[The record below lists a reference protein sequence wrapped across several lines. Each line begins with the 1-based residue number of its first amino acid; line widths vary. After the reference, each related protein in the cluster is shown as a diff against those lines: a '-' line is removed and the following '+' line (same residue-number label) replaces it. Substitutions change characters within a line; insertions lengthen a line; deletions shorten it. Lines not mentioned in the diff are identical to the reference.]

1 MATSIFSIGQSA
13 LAAAQAAQAT
23 TSHNISNATTPGYN
37 RQVVVQSTAGGINY
51 GYGFVGQGT
60 QVAEIKRVY
69 NDFLT
74 KQVLASQT
82 TASSLDSYY
91 SQISQI
97 DNMVADTSAG
107 LSPALQDF
115 FSAMQNLAS
124 TPNNDAAR
132 QAVLSAGQTLS
143 ARFQSLNDQLSQ
155 SRTSVNSQITSSVDS
170 INSYANQIQALN
182 MAILKA
188 SGASGVAPNDLL
200 DQRDQAV
207 ADLNKIVKVTT
218 LPQDNGSLSVFIGN
232 GQPLVLGDQVST
244 LVATPAANDPTRLQ
258 VSFKNGTNTIL
269 IPDGAFTGG
278 SLGGIMSY
286 RTETLDVAQNT
297 LGRVA
302 IALAS
307 SFNTQHKLGQDQNGV
322 MGTNF
327 FTVGTP
333 QINGTTG
340 NSATAAASATIVD
353 ASKLTTS
360 NYKLS
365 YDGTNYTFTRL
376 SDNNTTVVAAV
387 PATNFPVVIDG
398 VQYTTPTMVA
408 GDSFLIEPTING
420 AGSLKVALTSTQNIA
435 TAAPIVTG
443 VTKNTTLTAQSST
456 PASNT
461 GTGTVA
467 GIAVDQTAAT
477 AGTTQTY
484 TYSAANT
491 LTLSPAAAASVTV
504 GGVTTNYPSG
514 ATIPYT
520 PGGGGVIS
528 SGGVSFTLGGAPA
541 VGDQFVLKT
550 PNVGTGVISPGQVE
564 LDVPSAIPGVP
575 NTTSFTQ
582 LPAGSSLNFTYNAQ
596 ANTLTPTATAPATTS
611 PVTVIH
617 ANGSAPTTY
626 AAGAPINFVAGDKI
640 TTAGFSFSI
649 TGQPSDG
656 DVFTVKPN
664 TGGVSDNRNVL
675 ALDALQTANTI
686 GNTSFQGSYSQLV
699 SFVGNK
705 TNEIDVT
712 NKAEKARLTAIQ
724 TEQQSESGVNQ
735 DEELANMI
743 KNQTAYQAAAKII
756 QAASDMLNVLFTL
769 GG

>member
-69 NDFLT
+69 NDFLN
-74 KQVLASQT
+74 KQVMASQT

-91 SQISQI
+91 SQISQL
-97 DNMVADTSAG
+97 DNLVADTSAG

-115 FSAMQNLAS
+115 FKATQNLAS

-132 QAVLSAGQTLS
+132 QAALSAGQTLA
-143 ARFQSLNDQLSQ
+143 ARFQSLNDQMAQ

-170 INSYANQIQALN
+170 INSYATQIQALN

-258 VSFKNGTNTIL
+258 LSFKSNGNTIL
-269 IPDGAFTGG
+269 IPDSAFSGG
-278 SLGGIMSY
+278 SLGGVLSY

-302 IALAS
+302 IAMAS
-307 SFNTQHKLGQDQNGV
+307 AINTQQKLGQDQNGV

-327 FTVGTP
+327 FNVGTP
-333 QINGTTG
+333 VVNSTTG
-340 NSATAAASATIVD
+340 NSATAALTATIVD

-360 NYKLS
+360 DYSLGYN
-365 YDGTNYTFTRL
+365 GTNYTITRL
-376 SDNNTTVVAAV
+376 SDNNVTTIT
-387 PATNFPVVIDG
+387 PPGTTFPVIVDG
-398 VQYTTPTMVA
+398 VQYAAPTMVA
-408 GDSFLIEPTING
+408 GDSFLIKPTVAG
-420 AGSLKVALTSTQNIA
+420 AGTISVALTSTQSIA
-435 TAAPIVTG
+435 TAAPIVTS
-443 VTKNTTLTAQSST
+443 VTRQTQLTAQSSLGAT
-456 PASNT
+456 NT
-461 GTGTVA
+461 GSGAVSA
-467 GIAVDQTAAT
+467 IAVNQNSAT
-477 AGTTQTY
+477 PGTTQTY
-484 TYSAANT
+484 TFNGGNLS
-491 LTLSPAAAASVTV
+491 LTPAAASSVTS
-504 GGVTTNYPSG
+504 GGVTVNYASG
-514 ATIPYT
+514 VPIPYT
-520 PGGGGVIS
+520 AGATIS
-528 SGGVSFTLGGAPA
+528 SGGVSFVLSGTPA
-541 VGDQFVLKT
+541 NGDSFVLT
-550 PNVGTGVISPGQVE
+550 SPNVSTATISAGKVE
-564 LDVPSAIPGVP
+564 LDLPGP
-575 NTTSFTQ
+575 PATSSFTQ
-582 LPAGSSLNFTYNAQ
+582 LPAGSALNYTYDGQNKA
-596 ANTLTPTATAPATTS
+596 LVRSATAPATLSAVVVTHADGTTTPYGAGVTS
-611 PVTVIH
+611 IPF
-617 ANGSAPTTY
+617 A
-626 AAGAPINFVAGDKI
+626 AGDKI
-640 TTAGFSFSI
+640 ATGGFSFQI
-649 TGQPSDG
+649 TGTPSDG
-656 DVFTVKPN
+656 DVFAVKPN
-664 TGGVSDNRNVL
+664 TNGVNDNRNAL
-675 ALDALQTANTI
+675 ALNALQTANTI
-686 GNTSFQGSYSQLV
+686 GNTSIQGSYSQMV
-699 SFVGNK
+699 SFIGNK

-712 NKAEKARLTAIQ
+712 NNAEKARLTAIQ

>member
-37 RQVVVQSTAGGINY
+37 RQVVVQSSAGGINY
-51 GYGFVGQGT
+51 GYGFLGQGT
-60 QVAEIKRVY
+60 QVAEITRVY
-69 NDFLT
+69 NDFLN

-82 TASSLDSYY
+82 SASSLDSYY

-155 SRTSVNSQITSSVDS
+155 SRTSVNSQITSSVNS
-170 INSYANQIQALN
+170 INSYATQIQALN

-188 SGASGVAPNDLL
+188 SGASGVPPNDLL
-200 DQRDQAV
+200 DQRDQAI
-207 ADLNKIVKVTT
+207 ASLNKIVKVTT
-218 LPQDNGSLSVFIGN
+218 LPQDNGSMSVFIGN

-244 LVATPAANDPTRLQ
+244 LVANPSTSDPTRLQ
-258 VSFKNGTNTIL
+258 VSYKNGASNIL
-269 IPDGAFTGG
+269 IPDTAFAGG

-286 RTETLDVAQNT
+286 RTETLDVAQNS

-302 IALAS
+302 IALAT
-307 SFNTQHKLGQDQNGV
+307 SFNTQHKLGQDQNGA

-327 FTVGTP
+327 FNVGTP
-333 QINGTTG
+333 QINTTVG
-340 NSATAAASATIVD
+340 DSATASVTATIVD
-353 ASKLTTS
+353 ASKLSTS
-360 NYKLS
+360 DYKLS
-365 YDGTNYTFTRL
+365 FDGTNYTFTRVA
-376 SDNNTTVVAAV
+376 DGNTTVVAAL
-387 PATNFPVVIDG
+387 PTTNFPVTIDG
-398 VQYTTPTMVA
+398 VQYALPTAAA
-408 GDSFLIEPTING
+408 GDSFLIQPTING
-420 AGSLKVALTSTQNIA
+420 ANALSVALTSTQNIA

-461 GTGTVA
+461 GSGVVA
-467 GIAVDQTAAT
+467 GITVNQSAAT

-491 LTLSPAAAASVTV
+491 LTLTPAAAASVTI
-504 GGVTTNYPSG
+504 GGVTTNYAAG
-514 ATIPYT
+514 AAIAYT
-520 PGGGGVIS
+520 PGAGGVIS

-541 VGDQFVLKT
+541 VGDQFVLTT
-550 PNVGTGVISPGQVE
+550 PNIGTGTISPGQVE
-564 LDVPSAIPGVP
+564 LDIPGP
-575 NTTSFTQ
+575 PPSSSFTQ
-582 LPAGSSLNFTYNAQ
+582 MAAGSSLNYTYDGQNKA
-596 ANTLTPTATAPATTS
+596 LVRSATAPATLS
-611 PVTVIH
+611 AVTVTH
-617 ANGSAPTTY
+617 ANGTTNTYGAGVTSIPFAP
-626 AAGAPINFVAGDKI
+626 GDKLS
-640 TTAGFSFSI
+640 TAGFSFSI

-686 GNTSFQGSYSQLV
+686 GNTSYQGSYSQLV
-699 SFVGNK
+699 SFIGNK

-712 NKAEKARLTAIQ
+712 NKAEKARLSAIQ

>member
-69 NDFLT
+69 NDFLN
-74 KQVLASQT
+74 KQVMASQT

-91 SQISQI
+91 SQISQL
-97 DNMVADTSAG
+97 DNLVADTSAG
-107 LSPALQDF
+107 LSPALQSF
-115 FSAMQNLAS
+115 FAATQNLAS

-143 ARFQSLNDQLSQ
+143 ARFQSLNDQMAQ
-155 SRTSVNSQITSSVDS
+155 SRTSVNSQITSSVDT
-170 INSYANQIQALN
+170 INSYASQIQALN

-188 SGASGVAPNDLL
+188 SGASGAAPNDLL

-244 LVATPAANDPTRLQ
+244 LVAGPTANDPTRLQ
-258 VSFKNGTNTIL
+258 VSFKSGVNNIL
-269 IPDGAFTGG
+269 IPDSAFTGG
-278 SLGGIMSY
+278 SLGGVMSY

-307 SFNTQHKLGQDQNGV
+307 SFNTQHELGQDQNGA
-322 MGTNF
+322 MGTAF
-327 FTVGTP
+327 FNVGTP
-333 QINGTTG
+333 QVNGTLG
-340 NSATAAASATIVD
+340 NSATASLTATIVD
-353 ASKLTTS
+353 SSKLTTS
-360 NYKLS
+360 DYSLS
-365 YDGTNYTFTRL
+365 YDGTNYTFTRI
-376 SDNNTTVVAAV
+376 SDGNKTVVANA

-398 VQYTTPTMVA
+398 VQYATPTMAA
-408 GDSFLIEPTING
+408 GDSFLIKPTVNG
-420 AGSLKVALTSTQNIA
+420 ASALSVALTSTQNIA

-456 PASNT
+456 PAANT
-461 GTGTVA
+461 GSGVVS
-467 GIAVDQTAAT
+467 GISVNQTAAT

-484 TYSAANT
+484 SYSGGS
-491 LTLSPAAAASVTV
+491 LTLSPAAASSVTIA
-504 GGVTTNYPSG
+504 GVTTNYASG

-520 PGGGGVIS
+520 AGATVS
-528 SGGVSFTLGGAPA
+528 SGGVSFVLSGTPA
-541 VGDQFVLKT
+541 NGDQFVLTT
-550 PNVGTGVISPGQVE
+550 PNIGTGVISAGQVE
-564 LDVPSAIPGVP
+564 LDIPGP
-575 NTTSFTQ
+575 PASSSFTQ
-582 LPAGSSLNFTYNAQ
+582 LPAGSSLNYTYDGQNKA
-596 ANTLTPTATAPATTS
+596 LVRSATAPATLSALVVTHTDGTTTS
-611 PVTVIH
+611 
-617 ANGSAPTTY
+617 Y
-626 AAGAPINFVAGDKI
+626 AAGTTSIPFTVGDKLA
-640 TTAGFSFSI
+640 TAGFSFSI

-664 TGGVSDNRNVL
+664 TGGVNDNRNMV
-675 ALDALQTANTI
+675 ALDNLQTANTI
-686 GNTSFQGSYSQLV
+686 GNTSYQGSYSQLV
-699 SFVGNK
+699 SMIGNK

-712 NKAEKARLTAIQ
+712 NKAEKARLTAI
-724 TEQQSESGVNQ
+724 TSEQQSESGVNQ

-769 GG
+769 GS

>member
-69 NDFLT
+69 NDFLN
-74 KQVLASQT
+74 KQVMASQT
-82 TASSLDSYY
+82 SASSLDSYY
-91 SQISQI
+91 SQISQL
-97 DNMVADTSAG
+97 DNLVADTSAG
-107 LSPALQDF
+107 LSPALQSF
-115 FSAMQNLAS
+115 FAATQNLAS

-143 ARFQSLNDQLSQ
+143 ARFQSLNDQMAQ
-155 SRTSVNSQITSSVDS
+155 SRTSVNSQITSSVDT

-188 SGASGVAPNDLL
+188 SGASGAAPNDLL
-200 DQRDQAV
+200 DQRDQAI

-244 LVATPAANDPTRLQ
+244 LVTTPAANDPTRLQ
-258 VSFKNGTNTIL
+258 VSFKSAGNNIL

-278 SLGGIMSY
+278 SLGGVMSY

-307 SFNTQHKLGQDQNGV
+307 AFNTQHKLGQDQNGA

-327 FTVGTP
+327 FNVGTP
-333 QINGTTG
+333 QVNSVKG
-340 NSATAAASATIVD
+340 NSASAALTATIVD

-360 NYKLS
+360 DYKLA
-365 YDGTNYTFTRL
+365 YDGTNYTFTRI
-376 SDNNTTVVAAV
+376 SDGNTTVVANA
-387 PATNFPVVIDG
+387 PPTNFPVVIDG
-398 VQYTTPTMVA
+398 VQYATPTMTA
-408 GDSFLIEPTING
+408 GDSFLIKPTVNG
-420 AGSLKVALTSTQNIA
+420 AGSLSVALTSTQNIA

-456 PASNT
+456 TGNT
-461 GTGTVA
+461 GTGVV
-467 GIAVDQTAAT
+467 GSISVNQTAAT
-477 AGTTQTY
+477 AGTVQTY

-491 LTLSPAAAASVTV
+491 LTLSPVAAVSVTN
-504 GGVTTNYPSG
+504 GGTTVNYPAG
-514 ATIPYT
+514 TPIPTT
-520 PGGGGVIS
+520 PGNGDVIT
-528 SGGVSFTLGGAPA
+528 SGGVSFSLTGAPA
-541 VGDQFVLKT
+541 VGDKFVLTT

-564 LDVPSAIPGVP
+564 LDLASAIPGVP
-575 NTTSFTQ
+575 NTTSFTP
-582 LPAGSSLNFTYNAQ
+582 LPAGSSLNFTYNGQ

-611 PVTVIH
+611 AVTVIH
-617 ANGSAPTTY
+617 ANGTAPTVY

-640 TTAGFSFSI
+640 TTAGLSFTI

-664 TGGVSDNRNVL
+664 TGGVNDNRNMV
-675 ALDALQTANTI
+675 ALDNLQTANTI

-699 SFVGNK
+699 SLIGNK

-712 NKAEKARLTAIQ
+712 NKAEKARLTAI
-724 TEQQSESGVNQ
+724 TSEQQSESGVNQ

>member
-69 NDFLT
+69 NDFLN
-74 KQVLASQT
+74 KQVLASLT
-82 TASSLDSYY
+82 SASSLDSYY

-155 SRTSVNSQITSSVDS
+155 SRTSVNSQITSSVNS
-170 INSYANQIQALN
+170 INSYATQIQALN

-188 SGASGVAPNDLL
+188 SGSGGGAAPNDLL
-200 DQRDQAV
+200 DQRDQAI

-218 LPQDNGSLSVFIGN
+218 LPQDNGAISVFIGN

-244 LVATPAANDPTRLQ
+244 LVATPSASDQTRLQ
-258 VSFKNGTNTIL
+258 VSYKNGSNTIL
-269 IPDGAFTGG
+269 IPDGAFAGG

-307 SFNTQHKLGQDQNGV
+307 SFNTQHKLGQDQNGA
-322 MGTNF
+322 MGTDF
-327 FTVGTP
+327 FAVGTP
-333 QINGTTG
+333 QINSTLG
-340 NSATAAASATIVD
+340 NSATAVASATIVD

-360 NYKLS
+360 DYKLTF
-365 YDGTNYTFTRL
+365 DGTNYTFTRV
-376 SDNNTTVVAAV
+376 SDGNATVVPAL
-387 PATNFPVVIDG
+387 PATNFPVTIDG
-398 VQYTTPTMVA
+398 VKYTTPTMAA
-408 GDSFLIEPTING
+408 GDSFLIQPTING
-420 AGSLKVALTSTQNIA
+420 AGTLKVILASTQNIA

-456 PASNT
+456 TGNA

-467 GIAVDQTAAT
+467 GISVNQSAAT

-491 LTLSPAAAASVTV
+491 LTLTPAAAASVTI
-504 GGVTTNYPSG
+504 GGVTTNYAAG

-520 PGGGGVIS
+520 PGAGGVIS
-528 SGGVSFTLGGAPA
+528 SGGVSFSVNGAPTI
-541 VGDQFVLKT
+541 GDKFVLTT
-550 PNVGTGVISPGQVE
+550 PNIGTGVISAGQVE
-564 LDVPSAIPGVP
+564 LDIPGP
-575 NTTSFTQ
+575 PASSSFTQ
-582 LPAGSSLNFTYNAQ
+582 MAAGSSLNYTYDGQNQ
-596 ANTLTPTATAPATTS
+596 ALVRSATAPATLS
-611 PVTVIH
+611 AVVVTH
-617 ANGSAPTTY
+617 ADGTTNSY
-626 AAGAPINFVAGDKI
+626 AAGITSIPFKPGDKLA
-640 TTAGFSFSI
+640 TAGFSFSI

-664 TGGVSDNRNVL
+664 TGGVSDNRNML

-699 SFVGNK
+699 SFIGNK